1 MIPKD
6 PVMLLSFIN
15 LKLRDYYSSFEA
27 LCDDLDVDGKEIT
40 EFKEGHIY
48 RMHAGSAVAGGDGDI
63 PVDPGAIDPVDR
75 CLEITVEVTPWTVVL
90 VKPEF

>member
-15 LKLRDYYSSFEA
+15 LKLRDFYPSFEA

-40 EFKEGHIY
+40 DKLAAMDYHYNIEKNQFI
-48 RMHAGSAVAGGDGDI
+48 
-63 PVDPGAIDPVDR
+63 
-75 CLEITVEVTPWTVVL
+75 
-90 VKPEF
+90 

>member
-40 EFKEGHIY
+40 E
-48 RMHAGSAVAGGDGDI
+48 RLA
-63 PVDPGAIDPVDR
+63 AINYQYDAEKNRFV
-75 CLEITVEVTPWTVVL
+75 
-90 VKPEF
+90 

>member
-40 EFKEGHIY
+40 ERLAGINYQYDAEKNRFVQAMLYIRKEVFHCGGLPLLIY
-48 RMHAGSAVAGGDGDI
+48 RKIAS
-63 PVDPGAIDPVDR
+63 
-75 CLEITVEVTPWTVVL
+75 
-90 VKPEF
+90 KK

>member
-15 LKLRDYYSSFEA
+15 LKLRDFYPSFEA

-40 EFKEGHIY
+40 EKLSGINYQYNEQKNQFI
-48 RMHAGSAVAGGDGDI
+48 
-63 PVDPGAIDPVDR
+63 
-75 CLEITVEVTPWTVVL
+75 
-90 VKPEF
+90 

>member
-27 LCDDLDVDGKEIT
+27 LCDDLDVDGNEIIS
-40 EFKEGHIY
+40 KL
-48 RMHAGSAVAGGDGDI
+48 AGINYQYDADKNQFV
-63 PVDPGAIDPVDR
+63 
-75 CLEITVEVTPWTVVL
+75 
-90 VKPEF
+90 

>member
-40 EFKEGHIY
+40 ERLGERIWVESEKDK
-48 RMHAGSAVAGGDGDI
+48 GSRFYFTIQKSKA
-63 PVDPGAIDPVDR
+63 
-75 CLEITVEVTPWTVVL
+75 
-90 VKPEF
+90 K